1 MPTVPPASSFHWPE
15 GKHCAVS
22 LSFDDGRVT
31 QVDHGLSILDSNCVN
46 ATFYLTPPLMEQR
59 LEQWRFVARSGHE
72 IGNHT
77 VTHPCTGNLEFTRTN
92 AIEDYTLERMD
103 AELAQANAIIE
114 DKLGVTPRTF
124 AYPCGGTFL
133 GRGETAASYIPLVA
147 RRFLAGRGY
156 WEPYP
161 NSPGV
166 CDLAHLLGCSFDAL
180 PFNQVKALID
190 RTIDERGWLILV
202 GHDIR
207 TGDWQGVDPA
217 VLTEICQYLNC
228 KTDIWV
234 DTIASVAEYVRGVRS
249 TLGHVRKQVT

>member
-1 MPTVPPASSFHWPE
+1 MPTVPPVAHFTWPN
-15 GKHCAVS
+15 GKCCAVS

-31 QVDHGLSILDSNCVN
+31 QIDHGISILDSNGVR
-46 ATFYLTPPLMEQR
+46 ATFYVTPPLMEQR
-59 LEQWRFVARSGHE
+59 LEQWRAVVQSGHE

-92 AIEDYTLERMD
+92 AIEDYTLDRMD
-103 AELAQANAIIE
+103 AELAQASAIIE
-114 DKLGVTPRTF
+114 DKLGVTPKTF

-147 RRFLAGRGY
+147 KRFLAGRGY

-161 NSPGV
+161 NAPGI

-180 PFNQVKALID
+180 SFDQVKALID
-190 RTIDERGWLILV
+190 RTIQENGWLVLV

-207 TGDWQGVDPA
+207 AKDWQGVDPV
-217 VLTEICQYLNC
+217 VLNEICQYL
-228 KTDIWV
+228 KSKEEVWIG
-234 DTIASVAEYVRGVRS
+234 TIASIADYVHGVRS
-249 TLGHVRKQVT
+249 

>member
-1 MPTVPPASSFHWPE
+1 MPTIPPSTTFAWPTN
-15 GKHCAVS
+15 KRCAVS
-22 LSFDDGRVT
+22 LSFDDSRIT
-31 QVDHGLSILDSNCVN
+31 QVDHGVAILDEHSIK
-46 ATFYLTPPLMEQR
+46 ATFYITPHIMAQR
-59 LEQWRFVARSGHE
+59 LERWRAVAQSGHE

-77 VTHPCTGNLEFTRTN
+77 VTHPCTGNLEFTRAN

-124 AYPCGGTFL
+124 AYPCGGTFV
-133 GRGETAASYIPLVA
+133 GRGETAASYVPLVA

-161 NSPGV
+161 NAPGL

-180 PFNQVKALID
+180 PFDQVKTLID
-190 RTIDERGWLILV
+190 RTIDEQGWLILV

-207 TGDWQGVDPA
+207 AKDWQGVDPV
-217 VLTEICQYLNC
+217 VLDKICKYLNS
-228 KTDIWV
+228 KAEIWTG
-234 DTIASVAEYVRGVRS
+234 TIASIAEYVSAVRA
-249 TLGHVRKQVT
+249 